1 MFYEELLKEEG
12 MTVKDL
18 PQSITMKINFLNGDL
33 KKLAES
39 PTPELKEKIRRNDVD
54 ISDKIQTW
62 IEKDLP
68 VDAPVV
74 AVADVPKVNS
84 VVELQNSIVTVMNTR
99 DSRYIL
105 ETELAKLI
113 GKKPNDNE
121 KVGFLNLCQVYL
133 SYPVYYKH
141 YK

>member
-1 MFYEELLKEEG
+1 

-68 VDAPVV
+68 VVAPVV

-84 VVELQNSIVTVMNTR
+84 VVELQNTR